1 MSKFF
6 FVKNFFFEIFIF
18 SKFFLTIIF
27 KLNIEYGFLD
37 LPTFVTIRPNS
48 GFGTILPN
56 EELNLELVFSAPEA
70 GEYAFE
76 IVFQTIRGFRATI
89 ECTAIGVRTALVL
102 SDQYINFN
110 TGIYPYIVFK
120 YLTGIL

>member
-1 MSKFF
+1 MA
-6 FVKNFFFEIFIF
+6 N
-18 SKFFLTIIF
+18 IF
-27 KLNIEYGFLD
+27 KLTIEYGFLD

-110 TGIYPYIVFK
+110 TGRYPNKGLKI
-120 YLTGIL
+120 TGIL